1 MNNPNVYN
9 YWIAMALGLQLMHL
23 VRLTIMPVIYYK
35 IWLVQQVAPHD
46 HEEGQGEGGAAH

>member
-1 MNNPNVYN
+1 
-9 YWIAMALGLQLMHL
+9 MALGLQFMHL

-46 HEEGQGEGGAAH
+46 HEEGQGEGGQAHWSINN